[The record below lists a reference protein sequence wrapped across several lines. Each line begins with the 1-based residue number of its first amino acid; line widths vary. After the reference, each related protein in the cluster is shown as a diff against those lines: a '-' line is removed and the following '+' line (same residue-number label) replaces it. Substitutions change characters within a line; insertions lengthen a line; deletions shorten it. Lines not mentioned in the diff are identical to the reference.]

1 MEHYDFLVL
10 GAGSGGIASGNRAA
24 ALGARVA
31 VIEMAR
37 LGGTCVNL
45 GCVPKKIMW
54 NAAQLEERLTEARAE
69 HLHAGEGA
77 CDFGALVAARERYIA
92 GLNAR
97 YREKF
102 ASTGVTLIEGM
113 GVFVDKHT
121 LAVGTR
127 RFSGEHVLIAT
138 GARPVIPDLPGAA
151 LGITSDGFFAL
162 KSQPRRAA
170 IVGGGYIAVELAGV
184 LRALGSE
191 VTLLARRGRLL
202 SSFDDMLGDELCAAM
217 RAQGIQVM
225 LDTRITE
232 AEQAGGDITLVLE
245 TGRLGG
251 FDAVI
256 FAIGRS
262 PNVEDLNISATGAR
276 LGPQGHVVVDAFQN
290 TNVAGLYAVGDVTGA
305 PALTP
310 VAIAAGRALADRLF
324 GPAPAR
330 GLDTRFVPTVIF
342 THPPIGTVGLSEA
355 RARHCHG
362 DGIKVYRARFTPLVH
377 ALSPHPV
384 KTAMKL
390 VTAGPEET
398 VVGCHIIGEGADE
411 MLQGFTVAIRMG
423 ATKRN
428 FDETIAIHPTS
439 AEELVTLT

>member
-31 VIEMAR
+31 IIEMAR
-37 LGGTCVNL
+37 PGGTCVNL

-54 NAAQLEERLTEARAE
+54 NAAHLEERLAHARAGR
-69 HLHAGEGA
+69 LYAGEGA
-77 CDFGALVAARERYIA
+77 CDFGALVTARERYIA

-102 ASTGVTLIEGM
+102 VSLGVTLIEGM
-113 GVFVDKHT
+113 GVFVDEHT
-121 LAVGTR
+121 LAVGAH

-138 GARPVIPDLPGAA
+138 GARPVVPDLPGAA

-162 KSQPRRAA
+162 KAQPRHVA
-170 IVGGGYIAVELAGV
+170 IVGSGYVAVELAGV
-184 LRALGSE
+184 LRAIGSE
-191 VTLLARRGRLL
+191 VTLLARGGRLL
-202 SSFDDMLGDELCAAM
+202 ASFDDMLGDELLAAM
-217 RAQGIQVM
+217 RAQGIKVV
-225 LDTRITE
+225 LGVRISE
-232 AEQAGGDITLVLE
+232 VEQNDDGVALVLE
-245 TGRLGG
+245 TSHLGG
-251 FDAVI
+251 FDTVI
-256 FAIGRS
+256 FAVGRA
-262 PNVEDLNISATGAR
+262 PNIEDLNISATGVR
-276 LGPQGHVVVDAFQN
+276 LGPQGHVMVDAFQN

-330 GLDTRFVPTVIF
+330 SLDTRFVPTVIF
-342 THPPIGTVGLSEA
+342 THPPIGTVGLSESEA
-355 RARHCHG
+355 RGHHG
-362 DGIKVYRARFTPLVH
+362 DGVKVYRTRFTPLVH

-384 KTAMKL
+384 KTSMKL

-411 MLQGFTVAIRMG
+411 MLQGFAVAIRMG
-423 ATKRN
+423 ATKRD